1 MVTRHGC
8 NIYQHT
14 NFEFHSAMT
23 HFPSLMLMLMLMM
36 VAEEAKEFHLGEFRA
51 GMGALPSSDP
61 YK

>member
-14 NFEFHSAMT
+14 NVEFHMA
-23 HFPSLMLMLMLMM
+23 HFPSLMLMLMLM
-36 VAEEAKEFHLGEFRA
+36 AEEAKEFHLGEFRA

>member
-1 MVTRHGC
+1 
-8 NIYQHT
+8 
-14 NFEFHSAMT
+14 MT

>member
-1 MVTRHGC
+1 MLL
-8 NIYQHT
+8 
-14 NFEFHSAMT
+14 ML
-23 HFPSLMLMLMLMM
+23 LMLMLTLMLML

>member
-1 MVTRHGC
+1 M
-8 NIYQHT
+8 
-14 NFEFHSAMT
+14 A
-23 HFPSLMLMLMLMM
+23 HFPSLMLMLML